1 LVPAPLCYKFLVT
14 IEKKINFMK
23 QQDNQ
28 NIEKFIEMVKES
40 KVFMLITQEK
50 MLQIYRVGSWV

>member
-1 LVPAPLCYKFLVT
+1 
-14 IEKKINFMK
+14 MK

-40 KVFMLITQEK
+40 KVFMFITHEK
-50 MLQIYRVGSWV
+50 MLQI

>member
-1 LVPAPLCYKFLVT
+1 
-14 IEKKINFMK
+14 MK